1 MSGLR
6 LSDGTYF
13 FGRPGVGI
21 QMANPD
27 ADDLGQPAPGFVID
41 LLDRDGARRRLL
53 AWATEMLEMRRG
65 CLADGPRPVCPVE
78 VVGQR
83 LEPELEQLAQA
94 LPEGVE
100 VMRWQESLAVP
111 LYIGGERT
119 SRWVIYL
126 VAP

>member
-1 MSGLR
+1 M
-6 LSDGTYF
+6 T
-13 FGRPGVGI
+13 
-21 QMANPD
+21 NPD

-41 LLDRDGARRRLL
+41 LLDRDGAEKLLL

-78 VVGQR
+78 VVGEL
-83 LEPELEQLAQA
+83 LEPELEQLALA

-100 VMRWQESLAVP
+100 VMRWRGSFAVP
-111 LYIGGERT
+111 LFIGGTQT
-119 SRWVIYL
+119 SRRVIYL

>member
-1 MSGLR
+1 
-6 LSDGTYF
+6 
-13 FGRPGVGI
+13 
-21 QMANPD
+21 MANPD
-27 ADDLGQPAPGFVID
+27 ADDLGQPAQGFVID
-41 LLDRDGARRRLL
+41 LLDRDGAQKLLL

-65 CLADGPRPVCPVE
+65 CLAEGPRPVCPVE

>member
-1 MSGLR
+1 MR

-13 FGRPGVGI
+13 FGRPGFGI
-21 QMANPD
+21 HLANPE

-41 LLDRDGARRRLL
+41 AGDRDKAQELL
-53 AWATEMLEMRRG
+53 FAWATEMLEMRRA

-78 VVGQR
+78 VVGEF
-83 LEPELEQLAQA
+83 LEFELEQLART

-100 VMRWQESLAVP
+100 VMRWQGSIAVP
-111 LYIGGERT
+111 LFIGGEPT
-119 SRWVIYL
+119 SQRVLYL

>member
-6 LSDGTYF
+6 LSDGTFF

-21 QMANPD
+21 QMENPD

-41 LLDRDGARRRLL
+41 LRDRDGAQKLLL
-53 AWATEMLEMRRG
+53 AWAAEMLEMRRG

-78 VVGQR
+78 LVGQPP
-83 LEPELEQLAQA
+83 EPELEQLAQT

-100 VMRWQESLAVP
+100 VMRWEGSLAVP
-111 LYIGGERT
+111 LYIGGEPT
-119 SRWVIYL
+119 SQWVIYL